1 MKFLLT
7 NIIKHMAG
15 VPNKPPRLTNH
26 QCVTI
31 FYLKRYLS
39 STTNTKSQSEI
50 KLTNGKKT
58 NLKVMFFGTD
68 GFALGIYY

>member
-7 NIIKHMAG
+7 NIVKHMAG

-31 FYLKRYLS
+31 LYLKRNLFG
-39 STTNTKSQSEI
+39 TTNTNFQSEI
-50 KLTNGKKT
+50 KPLNSKKT

-68 GFALGIYY
+68 GFALGI